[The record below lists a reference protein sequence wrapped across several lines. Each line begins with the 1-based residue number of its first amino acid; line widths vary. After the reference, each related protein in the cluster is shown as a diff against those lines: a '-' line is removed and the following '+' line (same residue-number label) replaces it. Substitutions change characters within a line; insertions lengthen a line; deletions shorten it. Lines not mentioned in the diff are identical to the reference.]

1 MCWAGRSKGMTA
13 PDTDTQQLPAASGK
27 GDTEQT
33 SESSAPAR
41 SALRRRRRVLAAVC
55 GGAVLLGAAGMAAA
69 AWIKSPAQVAAD
81 TAAPPADV
89 LTAAAERKVLAETVV
104 TRGQVTASQSVQVS
118 SAGPGGDGAGRS
130 VVTKV
135 KAKAGEPVAFGRVL
149 LEVSG
154 RPVFALPGA
163 LPAYRDLKPGDDGQD
178 VQQLQHALA
187 SVGHPTNPDRPGH
200 FGAGTER
207 AVRGL
212 YAALGYTPRPVAENK
227 EAEGKKPPTP
237 AAPPTHPMV
246 AMSEVVFLNSL
257 PARAD
262 SVTAEV
268 GAEASGV
275 LMTISAGDLLV
286 SGSVGLHEKG
296 LIHPGQKVEILA
308 ETTGERATGTV
319 VSVAQVPKTKKN
331 KSGENDKAGADE
343 YVVKVKPGG
352 RLPATMAGQEVRLTI
367 SAASSRAKVLAVP
380 SSAISTGADG
390 RTTVTVKE
398 PNNSNRRVEVRTGM
412 SGDGFVEVTPADG
425 ARLTEGDQVVVG
437 VDTRRSE
444 EGQPR

>member
-1 MCWAGRSKGMTA
+1 MTV
-13 PDTDTQQLPAASGK
+13 PDTDTQQLPTASGE
-27 GDTEQT
+27 GSTEQV
-33 SESSAPAR
+33 SEGSAPAR
-41 SALRRRRRVLAAVC
+41 SALRRRRRMLAMVC
-55 GGAVLLGAAGMAAA
+55 GGTVLLGAAGMAAA

-89 LTAAAERKVLAETVV
+89 LTAAAERRVLAETVV

-178 VQQLQHALA
+178 VQQLQQALA
-187 SVGHPTNPDRPGH
+187 SVGHSTAPDRPGH

-227 EAEGKKPPTP
+227 EPEAKKPATAP
-237 AAPPTHPMV
+237 APSTHPMV

-268 GAEASGV
+268 GAEASGT

-286 SGSVGLHEKG
+286 SGGIGLHEKG

-308 ETTGERATGTV
+308 ETSGERATGTV
-319 VSVAQVPKTKKN
+319 VSVAQAPKAKKTKG
-331 KSGENDKAGADE
+331 GEDDKAGADE
-343 YVVKVKPGG
+343 YTVKVKPDG

-367 SAASSRAKVLAVP
+367 AAASSRTKVLAVP

-390 RTTVTVKE
+390 RTTVTART
-398 PNNSNRRVEVRTGM
+398 PNGSNRRIEVRTGM
-412 SGDGFVEVTPADG
+412 SGDGFVEVTPTDG

-437 VDTRRSE
+437 VDTRHTEQGR
-444 EGQPR
+444 PR